1 MRDDGN
7 GDDDEDVSGDGGGG
21 AERWWLPTFIEALLC
36 AKYKIHIAL

>member
-7 GDDDEDVSGDGGGG
+7 GDDDEDVSGDGGG

>member
-1 MRDDGN
+1 MM
-7 GDDDEDVSGDGGGG
+7 VMVMMMKMLVVMGG

>member
-7 GDDDEDVSGDGGGG
+7 GDDDEDVSGDGG